1 MRQNSIYIACVF
13 EHLLPVMNEAEQQRI
28 AAGVVPSVAELDN
41 WARLLQERDNRLVN
55 AFARAYKNQKL
66 WKKTKTIRLK
76 S

>member
-1 MRQNSIYIACVF
+1 MRQNNIYIARVF
-13 EHLLPVMNEAEQQRI
+13 EHLLPVMNAAEQRRI

-41 WARLLQERDNRLVN
+41 WARLLQERDNRLDGV
-55 AFARAYKNQKL
+55 FTRAYQNQKL